1 MSFPAGWQ
9 FASSTMRNSKRT
21 LRFERQPA
29 PVLPEH
35 RPLYKI
41 GQLLLVL
48 HLASRGKKSSL
59 PRIHLFN
66 WALKRQER
74 KALLLDAGKK
84 GVLRV
89 AAWGFDPAI
98 AIAIEFALAEC
109 LITTN
114 STGYALTA
122 EGINWVKNI
131 CKDPECFPSERQ
143 FLEQL
148 GTTITETMVTQVAK
162 GWEE

>member
-1 MSFPAGWQ
+1 
-9 FASSTMRNSKRT
+9 MRNSKRI

-74 KALLLDAGKK
+74 KAILLDAGKK
-84 GVLRV
+84 GFLKVS
-89 AAWGFDPAI
+89 AWGFDPAI

-114 STGYALTA
+114 STGYVLTA
-122 EGINWVKNI
+122 DGISWVKTI
-131 CKDPECFPSERQ
+131 CKDPECFSSERH

-148 GTTITETMVTQVAK
+148 GTSITETMVNQVAK
-162 GWEE
+162 GWEEL